1 MRIFKLIKRK
11 ILNAV
16 AFRVNFLILI
26 ENVVNEQTKAKC
38 ALGSRR
44 NRIALHLDK
53 DTTNI
58 LKCR

>member
-26 ENVVNEQTKAKC
+26 KNVVNEQTKAKC
-38 ALGSRR
+38 ALGIR
-44 NRIALHLDK
+44 
-53 DTTNI
+53 
-58 LKCR
+58 